1 MFIIDHDVLEDYRG
15 QAIGR
20 QLLDAVVAF
29 ARWKNLKII
38 LLCPYAKSVFNK
50 DPSIADVLKN

>member
-15 QAIGR
+15 QGIGR

-29 ARWKNLKII
+29 AR
-38 LLCPYAKSVFNK
+38 
-50 DPSIADVLKN
+50 

>member
-15 QAIGR
+15 QVIGR

-29 ARWKNLKII
+29 AR
-38 LLCPYAKSVFNK
+38 
-50 DPSIADVLKN
+50 